1 MMQELRGWAMCGE
14 VPFVDV
20 LRRLDDRRDHLLT
33 WVHLTPGGNQVVAAA
48 LADTILELCAAEA
61 RATG

>member
-1 MMQELRGWAMCGE
+1 MCGE